1 MQTLSDSFQH
11 KAWFLPNDRLAVA
24 TRLAIEIYTI
34 NDSNDKAILELLLLR
49 RVIVHQSFISQ
60 PFVRHDG
67 ISFLCSSGDI
77 RRVDISYDPAIPHAE
92 ETLGLLEYDPMDM
105 RLGSFAAVIYRDAK
119 TVDIETHHMPAP
131 KSMRLFPPHDGLGR
145 NISSIVGFD
154 ENAGRIVLQEAN
166 INGKH
171 RFSILDL
178 IEREDGNQFNPY
190 IYVRS

>member
-1 MQTLSDSFQH
+1 MQTLSDGLQH

-105 RLGSFAAVIYRDAK
+105 RLGTFAAVIYRDAK
-119 TVDIETHHMPAP
+119 TVDIKTHHMPAP